1 MFDDACKRLKTNNLW
16 TVRRGLIAFCEIDEV
31 LFRRLFG
38 GVLVLGLKQLSGAT
52 IYRVD
57 RSLPSVITSKAA
69 INDHFK
75 TGQRNRGQD
84 MKLFYRA
91 GGSLGKLFLILLLL
105 SLPTSGRA

>member
-1 MFDDACKRLKTNNLW
+1 LKIGELQPEHIGKMQFYLAVLDD
-16 TVRRGLIAFCEIDEV
+16 TVRLESENPSIGILICKSKD
-31 LFRRLFG
+31 R
-38 GVLVLGLKQLSGAT
+38 T
-52 IYRVD
+52 IA
-57 RSLPSVITSKAA
+57 SVITSKAA

-91 GGSLGKLFLILLLL
+91 GGSLGKLFVIFRLA

>member
-1 MFDDACKRLKTNNLW
+1 M
-16 TVRRGLIAFCEIDEV
+16 
-31 LFRRLFG
+31 
-38 GVLVLGLKQLSGAT
+38 
-52 IYRVD
+52 
-57 RSLPSVITSKAA
+57 PSVITSKAA

-91 GGSLGKLFLILLLL
+91 GGSLGKLFVIFRLA